1 MFNFNLDKNLSS
13 LCLEHQGSRHRQEI
27 RDSLHLS
34 IDLYSH
40 FTICPTTQDGMTKR
54 YGEALVFPQTVQQ
67 INHTLA

>member
-1 MFNFNLDKNLSS
+1 MLRKSS
-13 LCLEHQGSRHRQEI
+13 IPFVI
-27 RDSLHLS
+27 RRIFVMLHLS

-54 YGEALVFPQTVQQ
+54 YGKVLVFPQTVQR